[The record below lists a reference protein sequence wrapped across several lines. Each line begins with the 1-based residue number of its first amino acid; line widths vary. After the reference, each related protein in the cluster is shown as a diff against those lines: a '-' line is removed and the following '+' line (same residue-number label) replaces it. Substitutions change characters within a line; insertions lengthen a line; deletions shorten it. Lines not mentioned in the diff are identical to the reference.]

1 MFGYIYKTTIKN
13 KESSLDGCYYIGK
26 RQKSEFDKNYYGSG
40 KILKDYK
47 KKYKNEGL
55 YCEILE
61 RADSLEELNELEK
74 KYISKFINDDRNIN
88 IASGGIGGNVM
99 FGMSEE
105 LKNSHKRKLSE
116 AQKIRWSKMTE
127 LEKSE
132 TVKKMIKN
140 RVHWG
145 NSGKKFSEEWKKKQ
159 SDGMKR
165 YCNSKKGKEEIKKRA
180 LKVSEK
186 YKDENFRNKISESRK
201 KIWENPEYR
210 KKRSE
215 IQRKIMKKKLLSGEL
230 DNFRFSQKGKEP
242 WNKGIKLTEE
252 YKKKIS
258 DSHKGKKLSEETKE
272 KLRQRAIEQWKRQ
285 KGIKRKEKNERK

>member
-47 KKYKNEGL
+47 KKYRNKGL
-55 YCEILE
+55 HCEILE
-61 RADSLEELNELEK
+61 RANSLEELNELEK
-74 KYISKFINDDRNIN
+74 KYVSKYINDDRNIN

-99 FGMSEE
+99 LGMSEE
-105 LKNSHKRKLSE
+105 LKDSYKRRISE
-116 AQKIRWSKMTE
+116 AQKTRWSKMTE

-145 NSGKKFSEEWKKKQ
+145 NSGKKFSEEWKMKQ
-159 SDGMKR
+159 SDGMKKFYQENQER
-165 YCNSKKGKEEIKKRA
+165 VQEIRDKIKATQSTEEYKK
-180 LKVSEK
+180 K
-186 YKDENFRNKISESRK
+186 YHDSRVK
-201 KIWENPEYR
+201 MWQNPEYR
-210 KKRSE
+210 KKMSE
-215 IQRKIMKKKLLSGEL
+215 IQRKIMKEKSLSGEL
-230 DNFRFSQKGKEP
+230 DNFRFSRKGKKP

-252 YKKKIS
+252 CKKKIS

-272 KLRQRAIEQWKRQ
+272 KLRQRAIEQWRHQ
-285 KGIKRKEKNERK
+285 KSIKRKEKK